1 MTIPFFRDG
10 FALPV
15 TQALLVLLNQE
26 VANTE
31 LNLERLT
38 QLTFNF
44 RNPGYSAEQGGVH
57 PVEIRLVRGLD
68 DWLFDYVT
76 DFSYQGL
83 GQDAELCKE
92 IDFNLSCDEHYLQS
106 WGPLPGVEA
115 RELFAL
121 WQRNFIS
128 YAQLGYF
135 TVTVSGE

>member
-1 MTIPFFRDG
+1 MTIPFSRDG

-15 TQALLVLLNQE
+15 AQALLALLNQE
-26 VANTE
+26 VANTG
-31 LNLERLT
+31 LDQERLT

-44 RNPGYSAEQGGVH
+44 RSPGYSAETGGVH
-57 PVEIRLVRGLD
+57 PVELRLIRGLHG
-68 DWLFDYVT
+68 WVFDYIT

-92 IDFNLSCDEHYLQS
+92 LDFNLSCDEHYLQG

-121 WQRNFIS
+121 WQSNFIS

-135 TVTVSGE
+135 TVTVSGD

>member
-1 MTIPFFRDG
+1 MTIPFHRDG

-15 TQALLVLLNQE
+15 CQALLALLSQE
-26 VANTE
+26 AERTD
-31 LNLERLT
+31 LNLGRCT

-92 IDFNLSCDEHYLQS
+92 LDFNFLDGEYSMLG
-106 WGPLPGVEA
+106 WGPLRLAEA
-115 RELFAL
+115 RELFDI
-121 WQRNFIS
+121 WQSNFIAYCRRECFS
-128 YAQLGYF
+128 
-135 TVTVSGE
+135 VTVSGD